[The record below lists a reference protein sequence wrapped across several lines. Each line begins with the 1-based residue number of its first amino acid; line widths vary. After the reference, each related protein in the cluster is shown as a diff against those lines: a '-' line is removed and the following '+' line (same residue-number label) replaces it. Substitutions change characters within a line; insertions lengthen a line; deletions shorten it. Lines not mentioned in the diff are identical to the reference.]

1 MSLCAAVRSE
11 MMEDMKNTEGLQKKL
26 QSRWKQSQLKAN
38 TAKTSLMGHALQ
50 SCAELSF
57 RAITCGLPSIQE
69 KAIQEKTKRQKQ
81 SPPITS
87 PHAVYL

>member
-38 TAKTSLMGHALQ
+38 TAKTYLMVHALQ

-57 RAITCGLPSIQE
+57 RAITCGLPSHM
-69 KAIQEKTKRQKQ
+69 KAIQEKTKKQKQ

-87 PHAVYL
+87 PHADYL

>member
-69 KAIQEKTKRQKQ
+69 KAIQEKTKR
-81 SPPITS
+81 
-87 PHAVYL
+87 